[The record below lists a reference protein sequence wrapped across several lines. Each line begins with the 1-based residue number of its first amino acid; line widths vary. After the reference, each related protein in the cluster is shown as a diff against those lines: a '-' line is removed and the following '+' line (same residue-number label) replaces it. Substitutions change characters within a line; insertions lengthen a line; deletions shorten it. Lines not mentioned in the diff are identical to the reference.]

1 MANDVML
8 ESYARDTALK
18 LVYHLSKNGVACKA
32 YDEPLRILLR
42 ARHDLADGLDP
53 ADWLECVNGAI
64 REKDDP
70 AGQVSTLDTL
80 ASAR

>member
-1 MANDVML
+1 MANNVML

-42 ARHDLADGLDP
+42 ARYDLAAGHDP
-53 ADWLECVNGAI
+53 TDWLDCVNGRI
-64 REKDDP
+64 IEK
-70 AGQVSTLDTL
+70 
-80 ASAR
+80 

>member
-42 ARHDLADGLDP
+42 ARHDP

-64 REKDDP
+64 REKTDP

>member
-32 YDEPLRILLR
+32 YDEPLRI
-42 ARHDLADGLDP
+42 GLDP

-64 REKDDP
+64 REKTDP

>member
-42 ARHDLADGLDP
+42 ARHDLAD
-53 ADWLECVNGAI
+53 WLECVNGAI
-64 REKDDP
+64 REKTDP

>member
-1 MANDVML
+1 MANNEML
-8 ESYARDTALK
+8 ESYARNTALK
-18 LVYHLSKNGVACKA
+18 LVYNLSQCGMGARA
-32 YDEPLRILLR
+32 YEEPLRILLR
-42 ARHDLADGLDP
+42 ARHDLAAGLDP

-64 REKDDP
+64 REKTDP